1 MPSFK
6 HFTDL
11 NLVGCESTLDHTTRD
26 ITDHCRDITD
36 HWGTIACKPP
46 PVIVSSAYLSSIEEK
61 VSWVSCLHFYFFFH
75 AKTT

>member
-1 MPSFK
+1 MPSLK

-11 NLVGCESTLDHTTRD
+11 NLVGCESTLDHTT
-26 ITDHCRDITD
+26 RDITD

-61 VSWVSCLHFYFFFH
+61 VSWVSCLHF
-75 AKTT
+75 